1 MRLVLDTNVVLDMFH
16 WRNPVAA
23 EILTAASNGRVT
35 LVTNSACLAELEH
48 VIRRPEFGLEEAAV
62 AALLRAY
69 REVVTLGDEATAS
82 QPLPGLPR
90 CRDRDD
96 QKFLELARDAAAD
109 LLVTRDKA
117 LLTLARRKYGL
128 AGFRIVTPEA
138 ATPMLAA

>member
-23 EILTAASNGRVT
+23 GILTAARHGRVT

-62 AALLRAY
+62 AALLRTY
-69 REVVTLGDEATAS
+69 REVVTLGDEFTAS

-128 AGFRIVTPEA
+128 AGFRIVTPDA
-138 ATPMLAA
+138 AAPMLAA